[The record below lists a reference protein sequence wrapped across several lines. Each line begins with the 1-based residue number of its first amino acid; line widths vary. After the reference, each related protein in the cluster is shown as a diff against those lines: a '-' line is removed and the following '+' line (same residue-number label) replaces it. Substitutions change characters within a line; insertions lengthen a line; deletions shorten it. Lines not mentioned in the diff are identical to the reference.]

1 MLEQLVSEGLH
12 QLGGTH
18 TGAACKELHSMGR
31 TDFGKV
37 HGGLSP
43 MEEPQTE
50 AGEKCEY
57 SSPWAAETTCDE
69 LIAVLIP
76 HLPLP
81 LWVKK

>member
-18 TGAACKELHSMGR
+18 TGAACKELHSKGR

-43 MEEPQTE
+43 MEDPQTE
-50 AGEKCEY
+50 AGEECE
-57 SSPWAAETTCDE
+57 
-69 LIAVLIP
+69 
-76 HLPLP
+76 
-81 LWVKK
+81 